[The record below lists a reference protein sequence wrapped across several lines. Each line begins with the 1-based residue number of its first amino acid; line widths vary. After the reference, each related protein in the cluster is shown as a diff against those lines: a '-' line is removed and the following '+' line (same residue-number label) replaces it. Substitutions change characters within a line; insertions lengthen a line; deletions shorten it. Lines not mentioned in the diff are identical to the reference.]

1 MITRYRDNNLRRKEA
16 TKFGVMSKS
25 GYPRLAV
32 RKSNKYIEASFI
44 DDLAKKTVGS
54 TKGKDPVKLGTDIAK
69 LGQKLKITK
78 VSFDRGGYQYHG
90 QVKAVAEAARAA
102 GLIF

>member
-1 MITRYRDNNLRRKEA
+1 MITRYQNNSEKRKSRTEFNV
-16 TKFGVMSKS
+16 KSKS

-32 RKSNKYIEASFI
+32 RKSNKYINVMLI
-44 DDLAKKTVGS
+44 DDAVKNTICS
-54 TKGKDPVKLGTDIAK
+54 IKGKDPVKLGTEIAEK
-69 LGQKLKITK
+69 ALKLKITK
-78 VSFDRGGYQYHG
+78 ISFDRGGYQYHG

>member
-1 MITRYRDNNLRRKEA
+1 MITRYRDNNLRRKSA
-16 TKFGVMSKS
+16 TKFGVISKS

-32 RKSNKYIEASFI
+32 RKSNKYIEVILI
-44 DDLAKKTVGS
+44 DDVAKKTICS

-69 LGQKLKITK
+69 LGLKMKITK

-90 QVKAVAEAARAA
+90 QVKAVADAARAA
-102 GLIF
+102 GLVF